1 MILHRANT
9 RGYADHGWLKSHHT
23 FSFADYYDPSRMH
36 FGKLRVLN
44 DDIIEGG
51 SGFGLHP
58 HNNMEIISIPIT
70 GALAHRDSYG
80 SDDIIDVN
88 KVQVMSAGKGI
99 SHSEHNA
106 TSDQKANFLQIWIYP
121 RSMNIDPRYDS
132 RYFDPA
138 ARINQFQLLVSP
150 DGAHNSLYIHQKAYL
165 SRIVLKE
172 KNAVDYKP
180 FLEDNG
186 VYLFVISGEVEVN
199 TELLGQRDGMG
210 IVDQPQI
217 SISAKQDT
225 DLIVIEVPMK

>member
-44 DDIIEGG
+44 DDTIEGG

-70 GALAHRDSYG
+70 GALAHRDSNG
-80 SDDIIDVN
+80 SDDTIDVN
-88 KVQVMSAGKGI
+88 KVQVMSAGRGI

-106 TSDQKANFLQIWIYP
+106 TPDKEANFLQIWIYP
-121 RSMNIDPRYDS
+121 RSMNIEPRYDS

-138 ARINQFQLLVSP
+138 ARINKLQLLVSP
-150 DGAHNSLYIHQKAYL
+150 DGADNSLYIHQKAYL

-172 KNAVDYKP
+172 KNTIDYNR

-186 VYLFVISGEVEVN
+186 VYLFVISGDIEVKN
-199 TELLGQRDGMG
+199 ELLGQRDGMG

-217 SISAKQDT
+217 SISAKQDA
-225 DLIVIEVPMK
+225 DVLIFEVPMK